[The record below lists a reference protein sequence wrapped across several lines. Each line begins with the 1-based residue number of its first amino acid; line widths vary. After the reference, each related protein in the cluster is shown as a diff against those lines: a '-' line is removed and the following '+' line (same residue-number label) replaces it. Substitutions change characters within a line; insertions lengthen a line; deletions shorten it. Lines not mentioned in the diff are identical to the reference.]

1 MKCHEKAIYVRK
13 FMFRGRSKHTLDSK
27 GRLAIPA
34 RFREVLAQRD
44 DDCLVV
50 TNHDNCLWAFSRED
64 WKIIEEKAAALPQLD
79 HAVNTYLRYFI
90 SGAVECPVK
99 QGRITISPDLRNIA
113 GLNKE
118 VVLVGELK
126 RFEIWEKDKWEEEFQ
141 RAKANFS
148 EASQSLSE
156 LGI

>member
-1 MKCHEKAIYVRK
+1 
-13 FMFRGRSKHTLDSK
+13 MFRGRSRHTLDSK

-34 RFREVLAQRD
+34 RFREVLDQKN

-50 TNHDNCLWAFSRED
+50 TNHDACLWAFARED
-64 WKIIEEKAAALPQLD
+64 WRVIEERAANLPMFNS
-79 HAVNTYLRYFI
+79 AASNYLRYFI
-90 SGAVECPVK
+90 SGAVETPVK
-99 QGRITISPDLRNIA
+99 QGRITLPLDLREIA
-113 GLNKE
+113 GLKKE

-126 RFEIWEKDKWEEEFQ
+126 RFEIWEKERWEEEFQ
-141 RAKANFS
+141 RVRERFP